1 MIGFEMSEDRATQ
14 KPLRGELVQ
23 QIWEG
28 CKDQGVLF
36 GRGGLWGQ
44 TFRVKPPMCLT
55 RDDIDRAVAVFD
67 AECAKITTA
76 TI

>member
-1 MIGFEMSEDRATQ
+1 MLGFEMSENRESK
-14 KPLRGELVQ
+14 KPLRGELVA

-44 TFRVKPPMCLT
+44 VISSNFNCQLGSSFKL
-55 RDDIDRAVAVFD
+55 
-67 AECAKITTA
+67 
-76 TI
+76 